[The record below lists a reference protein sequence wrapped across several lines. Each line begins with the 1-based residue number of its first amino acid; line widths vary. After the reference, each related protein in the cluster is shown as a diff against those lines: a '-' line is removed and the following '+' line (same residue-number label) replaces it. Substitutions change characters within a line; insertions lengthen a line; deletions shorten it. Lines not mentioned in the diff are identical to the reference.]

1 MATTSLDVAINL
13 TALAGALSLAVY
25 QHDFVWR
32 FNVRQLLVLTTAF
45 GILLGLLT
53 Q

>member
-13 TALAGALSLAVY
+13 MALAGAVCLAAY
-25 QHDFVWR
+25 QRNFVWR
-32 FNVRQLLVLTTAF
+32 FNVRQLLVLTAAF
-45 GILLGLLT
+45 GILLALLT